1 MLPIA
6 SILIL
11 LIGSPKNYLKRQIA
25 IEYKKC
31 YILIL
36 MKLISAFNKL
46 SIGEVAVRS
55 VSKAVVIAAISC

>member
-6 SILIL
+6 SILTL

-31 YILIL
+31 YIL